1 MASPAAAGS
10 GGLSA
15 PLLLPVTDPDAF
27 YGKGPDAV
35 PKATLFD
42 TSVETGLTTE
52 EAERRIGLFGPNEL
66 VEKTVSPWVKLVK
79 EFTGPMP
86 IMIWLA
92 ILVEAIIKDVP
103 DLLILLFLQLLNGFV
118 GWYEDYKAGNAVAA
132 LKAALKPEAQ
142 VKRDGIFKT
151 INASLLV
158 PGDIITLSAGAAVPA
173 DCEILPGALIEVDQA
188 ALTGESLPVTM
199 RAGDVAK
206 MGSNVT
212 RGEVE
217 AMVCATGGE
226 TFFGKTA
233 ALIQSVDE
241 MGHFQKIILRI
252 TFGLMGL
259 SIVAVSI
266 TLGYLLLHGEDILEA
281 IAFCVVLLIASIPI
295 AMQVV
300 CTTTMA
306 LGCRM
311 LADEKAIVTRLT
323 SIEQLAGMNML
334 CSDKTGTLTM
344 NKMVLQ
350 DDLPTF
356 SPGLT
361 RNHVL
366 QAAALAAKWKEPAK
380 DALDTLTLNAI
391 DLKPLDAFTQLD
403 YMPFDP
409 AIKRT
414 CSTIRAPDGSVFKV
428 TKGAPQIVLDLCKNK
443 AEIEDAFN
451 AKVVD
456 LATRGIRA
464 LAVAKASKVGSED
477 ASSTAGDTWEMMG
490 ILTFLDPPRPDTK
503 STIERAGHYG
513 IEVKMIT
520 GDQQA
525 IAIETCRVLGM
536 GMNIVTPEDLPTGDQ
551 AIGSRVLGQDYGEI
565 VESADGFAQVF
576 PDHKFI
582 IVEILRQKGWMCGMT
597 GDGVND
603 APALKRAD
611 IGVAVQGATDAA
623 CAAADI
629 VLTAPGLSTIVTAI
643 LYSREIFQRMKNYVI
658 YRIACTFQLLFF
670 FFFAVTCMHP
680 SLYWDGFD
688 AKYFKMPV
696 TALVIITILNDGC
709 IISIAYDHVKA
720 SRKPEVWD
728 LGQVFIVA
736 IVAGSIALASSLILL
751 DLGLDS
757 HNPHGWFAKLGLEPL
772 DYLQVQAMMYLKVSL
787 SDFLTVFAAR
797 THGPFF
803 SRRPGLKLTIAAIVA
818 MVTSTLLAR
827 YWPLPDM
834 EGISWKLCALT
845 WLYVIIWFII
855 QDVAKMIAYWCLF
868 LTSTGFASQEREVAD
883 RKRQL
888 QRSNRQS
895 LTRESIR
902 RGKKVGELVRPS
914 TRMPSAPSDV
924 AGAMTRIAELETVIA
939 DLKNS
944 LRK

>member
-1 MASPAAAGS
+1 M
-10 GGLSA
+10 
-15 PLLLPVTDPDAF
+15 
-27 YGKGPDAV
+27 
-35 PKATLFD
+35 
-42 TSVETGLTTE
+42 
-52 EAERRIGLFGPNEL
+52 
-66 VEKTVSPWVKLVK
+66 EKTVSPWVKLVK

-103 DLLILLFLQLLNGFV
+103 DLLILLVLQLLNGFV
-118 GWYEDYKAGNAVAA
+118 GWYEDHKAGNAVAA

-158 PGDIITLSAGAAVPA
+158 PGDIITLSAGAAVAA
-173 DCEILPGALIEVDQA
+173 DCEILPGAPIEVDQA

-281 IAFCVVLLIASIPI
+281 IAFCVMLLIASIPI

-414 CSTIRAPDGSVFKV
+414 CATIRAPDGSVFKV

-456 LATRGIRA
+456 LATRGIRS

-536 GMNIVTPEDLPTGDQ
+536 GMNIVTPEDLPTGEQ

-803 SRRPGLKLTIAAIVA
+803 SRRPGLKLAIAAIVA

-834 EGISWKLCALT
+834 EGISWKLCGLT
-845 WLYVIIWFII
+845 WLYVIIWFFI
-855 QDVAKMIAYWCLF
+855 QDVGKMIAYWCLF

-883 RKRQL
+883 RKRQM

-914 TRMPSAPSDV
+914 TRLPSAPSDV
-924 AGAMTRIAELETVIA
+924 AGAMTRITELEAVIA

>member
-1 MASPAAAGS
+1 MPANAADGNARPSP
-10 GGLSA
+10 
-15 PLLLPVTDPDAF
+15 PP
-27 YGKGPDAV
+27 
-35 PKATLFD
+35 PK
-42 TSVETGLTTE
+42 
-52 EAERRIGLFGPNEL
+52 FGPNEL
-66 VEKTVSPWVKLVK
+66 VEKTTSPWVKLLR

-86 IMIWLA
+86 IMIWIA
-92 ILVEAIIKDVP
+92 ILIEAIIHDIP
-103 DLLILLFLQLLNGFV
+103 DLLILLVLQLLNGFV
-118 GWYEDYKAGNAVAA
+118 GWYEDMKAGNAVAA

-142 VKRDGIFKT
+142 VKRDGVFKNV
-151 INASLLV
+151 NASLLV
-158 PGDIITLSAGAAVPA
+158 PGDIVTLSAGAAVPA
-173 DCEILPGALIEVDQA
+173 DCEIKDGQPIAVDQA

-199 RAGDVAK
+199 RTGDVAK

-212 RGEVE
+212 RGEIE
-217 AMVCATGGE
+217 AVVVATGGE

-233 ALIQSVDE
+233 ALIASVDE
-241 MGHFQKIILRI
+241 LGHFQKIILRI

-259 SIVAVSI
+259 SLVAVSI

-356 SPGLT
+356 APGLS
-361 RNHVL
+361 RKDVL

-380 DALDTLTLNAI
+380 DALDTLVLNAI
-391 DLKPLDAFTQLD
+391 DLKPLDAFTQID
-403 YMPFDP
+403 YQPFDP
-409 AIKRT
+409 AVKRT
-414 CSTIRAPDGSVFKV
+414 TSTIKAPDGSVFKV
-428 TKGAPQIVLDLCKNK
+428 TKGAPQIVLNLVHNK
-443 AEIEDAFN
+443 ADIADSFN
-451 AKVVD
+451 TKVVD

-464 LAVAKASKVGSED
+464 LAVAKTSKCVSED
-477 ASSTAGDTWEMMG
+477 ASDASMDTWEMMG

-503 STIERAGHYG
+503 STIDRANEYG
-513 IEVKMIT
+513 VEVKMIT

-536 GMNIVTPEDLPTGDQ
+536 GMNVVTPEDLPSGDQ
-551 AIGSRVLGQDYGEI
+551 ATGSRVLGRDYGEL

-582 IVEILRQKGWMCGMT
+582 IVEILRQRGWMVGMT

-611 IGVAVQGATDAA
+611 IGIAVQGATDAA
-623 CAAADI
+623 AAAADI

-643 LYSREIFQRMKNYVI
+643 LYSREIFNRMKNYVI

-680 SLYWDGFD
+680 NSYGHFE

-709 IISIAYDHVKA
+709 IISIAYDYVKA
-720 SRKPEVWD
+720 GRYPETWD
-728 LGQVFIVA
+728 LGQVFTVA
-736 IVAGSIALASSLILL
+736 TVCGAVALVSSLVLL

-757 HNPHGWFAKLGLEPL
+757 HNPDGWFAKVGLHPL
-772 DYLQVQAMMYLKVSL
+772 SYLEVQAMMYLKVSL

-803 SRRPGLKLTIAAIVA
+803 SRRPGLKLFCAAIVA
-818 MVTSTLLAR
+818 MTSSTLLAHF
-827 YWPLPDM
+827 WPLPDM
-834 EGISWKLCALT
+834 EGISWKLCGWT
-845 WLYVIIWFII
+845 WAWCLFWFVI
-855 QDVAKMIAYWCLF
+855 QDIAKMITYYILF
-868 LTSTGFASQEREVAD
+868 ITSAGSAQSPEKIEQD
-883 RKRQL
+883 RIRAL
-888 QRSNRQS
+888 QRSNREAI
-895 LTRESIR
+895 TFDSIK
-902 RGKKVGELVRPS
+902 RGKKAGDFVRVRPDL
-914 TRMPSAPSDV
+914 APTDV
-924 AGAMTRIAELETVIA
+924 ETAVLKINELEAVIA
-939 DLKNS
+939 NLKKS
-944 LRK
+944 LT